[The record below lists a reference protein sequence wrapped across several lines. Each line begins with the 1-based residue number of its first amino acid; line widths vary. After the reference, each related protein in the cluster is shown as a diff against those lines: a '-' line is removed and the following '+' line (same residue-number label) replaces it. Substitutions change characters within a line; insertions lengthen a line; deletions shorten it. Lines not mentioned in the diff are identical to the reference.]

1 MYTYYGVLKD
11 GIYFLKIK
19 KDLIDAGV
27 KILDFQTKFRIVKF
41 KSVKEF
47 TTVDFD
53 FFLSVELEKES
64 FSEYE

>member
-41 KSVKEF
+41 MSLKEL
-47 TTVDFD
+47 TTADFD
-53 FFLSVELEKES
+53 CFVTVELEKES
-64 FSEYE
+64 FNEIH

>member
-41 KSVKEF
+41 MS
-47 TTVDFD
+47 
-53 FFLSVELEKES
+53 L
-64 FSEYE
+64 